1 MFDQFSDRAKRV
13 VFLTRLYAG
22 RRGAPALEPND
33 LVVALVQE
41 DQGELAK
48 PPFPGAA
55 VMSGLKPSR
64 PYFSA
69 EAASE
74 IRLAIERVSA
84 KSKPI
89 PDSEDMQA
97 SPALSRTFQNALAL
111 REKLGQKQVE
121 PLLLLAGFLS
131 EQPCE
136 ACEILKQA
144 GITREAVLAAITTGE
159 HS

>member
-1 MFDQFSDRAKRV
+1 MFDEFSDRAKRV
-13 VFLTRLYAG
+13 LFLTRLYAG

-41 DQGELAK
+41 DQGELAR

-55 VMSGLKPSR
+55 VMAGLKPSR

-69 EAASE
+69 KAASE
-74 IRLAIERVSA
+74 ILLAIERVSTKA
-84 KSKPI
+84 KAI
-89 PDSEDMQA
+89 PDTADMQM
-97 SPALSRTFQNALAL
+97 SPTLSRTFQNALAL
-111 REKLGQKQVE
+111 REKLGQKQVQ

-144 GITREAVLAAITTGE
+144 GITREAVLEAITTGE
-159 HS
+159 YS